1 MGTILS
7 YMLISVHWVSESN
20 WIVVSPAVRD
30 IGKILAPRLVYSI
43 GFGLLILFVLS
54 RIFYPKETASN
65 STEWLAIATMAMIS
79 AWSSIILILLGKQGA
94 LVALVCIVG
103 GTLWPL
109 NLNNISF
116 YSGIWLVSLSSNLFC
131 MLKNASCFLGAL
143 LQFSFD
149 VLLCFTFY
157 LLLRHLLTS
166 QAPLE
171 ARFGFPNC
179 GFVEFGRQTLKT
191 WNFAYLGNKI
201 DLTPFSKTPKLVK
214 LWFQKS
220 TILNFIFCVI
230 IELTNSI
237 FCKRVWVMQT
247 PVLF

>member
-1 MGTILS
+1 MSTSLNIHSVSIVPIDKSYPFWTRFLEILPIVVLSMVSFLMYKFTSPLSSRRYLKLFCIMGTILS

-116 YSGIWLVSLSSNLFC
+116 YSGI
-131 MLKNASCFLGAL
+131 
-143 LQFSFD
+143 
-149 VLLCFTFY
+149 
-157 LLLRHLLTS
+157 
-166 QAPLE
+166 
-171 ARFGFPNC
+171 
-179 GFVEFGRQTLKT
+179 
-191 WNFAYLGNKI
+191 
-201 DLTPFSKTPKLVK
+201 
-214 LWFQKS
+214 
-220 TILNFIFCVI
+220 
-230 IELTNSI
+230 
-237 FCKRVWVMQT
+237 
-247 PVLF
+247 